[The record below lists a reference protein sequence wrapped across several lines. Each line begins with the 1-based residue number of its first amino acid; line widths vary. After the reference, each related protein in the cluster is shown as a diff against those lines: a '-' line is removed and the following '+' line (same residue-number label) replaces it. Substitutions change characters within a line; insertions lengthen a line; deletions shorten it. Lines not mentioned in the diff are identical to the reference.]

1 MTWSHIPSRASYHF
15 AFGVKQPLVLL
26 ATHLYATRKVGC
38 SLGTPGLESWLDG
51 LGVSQERFDVV
62 LATQLVLMKVLF
74 LGFEILLVDLVF
86 SAGGACNRSNN
97 GRAIRAKF

>member
-1 MTWSHIPSRASYHF
+1 MQHERLVVVWVPQDWRA
-15 AFGVKQPLVLL
+15 A
-26 ATHLYATRKVGC
+26 
-38 SLGTPGLESWLDG
+38 WLDG

-97 GRAIRAKF
+97 GRAIRAN